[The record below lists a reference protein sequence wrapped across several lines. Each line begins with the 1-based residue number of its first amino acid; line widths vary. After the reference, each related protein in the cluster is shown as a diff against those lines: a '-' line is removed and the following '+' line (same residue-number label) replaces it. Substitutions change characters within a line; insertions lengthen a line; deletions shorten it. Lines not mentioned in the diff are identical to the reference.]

1 MFLVRVLFRT
11 VNRAVKL
18 LNHVHLVRQVTLL
31 SALVSAVF
39 AALLLRI
46 VSYVVRV
53 LRVAARVLLAILK

>member
-11 VNRAVKL
+11 VNRAVKR

-39 AALLLRI
+39 VGVLLII

-53 LRVAARVLLAILK
+53 PRAAACAFLAILK